1 LQIESEWATGLGPV
15 HSIRKLINFDCA
27 LSLSCCNLIRA
38 IVLLTML
45 GGTGEKLKW
54 SKETKARVGTI
65 PGVKEVYGVLG
76 RCDLVAL
83 VEAEDMEKLT
93 SLVADEIRG
102 VPGIQSSETMTIV
115 F

>member
-1 LQIESEWATGLGPV
+1 M
-15 HSIRKLINFDCA
+15 IN
-27 LSLSCCNLIRA
+27 A

-45 GGTGEKLKW
+45 GGTGEKLTW
-54 SKETKARVGTI
+54 SKETKDRIKKIA
-65 PGVKEVYGVLG
+65 GVKEVYGVLG

-83 VEAEDMEKLT
+83 VEAESTEKLT

-102 VPGIQSSETMTIV
+102 VPGVQTSETLTVV

>member
-1 LQIESEWATGLGPV
+1 MQRRVRTSPAAAIAA
-15 HSIRKLINFDCA
+15 HRKLINSGRAFPLACSD
-27 LSLSCCNLIRA
+27 LIRA

-54 SKETKARVGTI
+54 SKETKTRLGTI
-65 PGVKEVYGVLG
+65 SGVKEVYGVLG
-76 RCDLVAL
+76 RCDLVAI
-83 VEAEDMEKLT
+83 VEAENIEKLT

-102 VPGIQSSETMTIV
+102 IPGIQSSETLTVV

>member
-1 LQIESEWATGLGPV
+1 M
-15 HSIRKLINFDCA
+15 IN
-27 LSLSCCNLIRA
+27 A

-45 GGTGEKLKW
+45 GGTGEKLSW
-54 SKETKARVGTI
+54 TKETKDRIRKIA
-65 PGVKEVYGVLG
+65 GVKEVYGVLG

-83 VEAEDMEKLT
+83 VEAESTARLT

-102 VPGIQSSETMTIV
+102 VPGVQTSETLMIV

>member
-1 LQIESEWATGLGPV
+1 M
-15 HSIRKLINFDCA
+15 IN
-27 LSLSCCNLIRA
+27 A

-45 GGTGEKLKW
+45 GGTGEKLTW
-54 SKETKARVGTI
+54 SKETKDRIKKIV
-65 PGVKEVYGVLG
+65 GVKEVYGVLG

-83 VEAEDMEKLT
+83 VEAESTEKLT

-102 VPGIQSSETMTIV
+102 VPGVQTSETLTVV